1 MHLSILL
8 QKAMLE
14 VDLKKN
20 LICTDGKGIWE
31 PGYLDLILSGPT
43 TVLPVYLLL
52 FPSLDYACF
61 YSTGHRSLE

>member
-1 MHLSILL
+1 
-8 QKAMLE
+8 MLK

-20 LICTDGKGIWE
+20 LIYTNGKGIWE
-31 PGYLDLILSGPT
+31 PGYLDLILSGPI

-52 FPSLDYACF
+52 VPSLDCACF